1 MKNNLHNE
9 TSFNDCLH
17 LITKFLVSNSKSIPK
32 IEKKNKIKINGKKNY
47 DLCLKS
53 YYYKSIISQEQ
64 TKKFIAFW
72 VISSLLLKKIEFSD
86 TS

>member
-32 IEKKNKIKINGKKNY
+32 IEKKKQKKTARKIM
-47 DLCLKS
+47 
-53 YYYKSIISQEQ
+53 IS
-64 TKKFIAFW
+64 F
-72 VISSLLLKKIEFSD
+72 
-86 TS
+86 

>member
-32 IEKKNKIKINGKKNY
+32 IEKKKQKKR
-47 DLCLKS
+47 KR
-53 YYYKSIISQEQ
+53 QE
-64 TKKFIAFW
+64 K
-72 VISSLLLKKIEFSD
+72 L
-86 TS
+86 

>member
-32 IEKKNKIKINGKKNY
+32 IEKKKKKKKKNGKKNY
-47 DLCLKS
+47 DLFLKN
-53 YYYKSIISQEQ
+53 YYDKSIIPHEQ
-64 TKKFIAFW
+64 TK
-72 VISSLLLKKIEFSD
+72 
-86 TS
+86 